1 LRPPAL
7 WTSFP
12 ARKPVAR
19 CATRA
24 DTDENSR
31 LDESR
36 KVIRRLR
43 SADTR
48 DLLVML
54 TRELRRITAIQYRD
68 CFSLRGL
75 EMRLAPTDFLRQK
88 AIAPRSNDRTSA
100 ATDDS

>member
-7 WTSFP
+7 WICFP
-12 ARKPVAR
+12 ARKPVPR
-19 CATRA
+19 CATGA
-24 DTDENSR
+24 DADENSR

-36 KVIRRLR
+36 KVVRRLR
-43 SADTR
+43 SADTG

-54 TRELRRITAIQYRD
+54 TGELGRITAIQYGD

-100 ATDDS
+100 AADDS